1 MAGADQRRFTERY
14 WFGHRVASDW
24 KAGSSY
30 QFAMQG
36 APSIK
41 GKVLVSD
48 PPRQLSYSWDSVR
61 RRRSASGTSR
71 VTFDLEPHGKVVKL
85 TVTHDELDERGA
97 TLRNISGGWPMVLA
111 SLKSLLETGHGLE
124 IETSP
129 RSVTQSG
136 RDPGRVSRPRK
147 IPLARPG
154 IEGMAMNIDRFRPM
168 TVYTIY
174 IASTPAKVWEALT
187 AAEFSRKYFFGNS
200 VEIELRV
207 GGAYIVRTPT
217 ARCISAAR

>member
-1 MAGADQRRFTERY
+1 MSKPEFVYVTYIETSAEKLWQALTNGDFTERY
-14 WFGHRVASDW
+14 WFGHRVTSDW

-30 QFAMQG
+30 RFAMQG

-48 PPRQLSYSWDSVR
+48 PPRQLSYSWDSCSPEAQR
-61 RRRSASGTSR
+61 EGTSR

-124 IETSP
+124 IEKLK
-129 RSVTQSG
+129 VTQQ
-136 RDPGRVSRPRK
+136 
-147 IPLARPG
+147 
-154 IEGMAMNIDRFRPM
+154 E
-168 TVYTIY
+168 TVR
-174 IASTPAKVWEALT
+174 A
-187 AAEFSRKYFFGNS
+187 
-200 VEIELRV
+200 
-207 GGAYIVRTPT
+207 
-217 ARCISAAR
+217 